1 MLTGLLLEYEQGPQ
15 RQGLSMCLCTP
26 GLWWV
31 PIILQFVQCLCMSH
45 AHTHTHTLL
54 ICSLPGLKA
63 DKHVVML
70 QVKDKPQ
77 WGWECVS
84 VNILIY
90 TLKPACSTA
99 NKNMSMC
106 MLWGNLISFILS
118 SFFLLWV
125 QGSLGYFLLTAICQ
139 PIRRIIDECQQV
151 STVLLNQGAL
161 ESLINALKHFSWYFC
176 LINGNNFPPIC
187 YF

>member
-1 MLTGLLLEYEQGPQ
+1 ML
-15 RQGLSMCLCTP
+15 CCAN
-26 GLWWV
+26 WV
-31 PIILQFVQCLCMSH
+31 ATRIWTRATEAGAKHVFMHSWSLMGANHPAVCSVPMH
-45 AHTHTHTLL
+45 VTRTHTLL

-99 NKNMSMC
+99 NKNMSMY

-118 SFFLLWV
+118 SFFLPWV
-125 QGSLGYFLLTAICQ
+125 QGPLGYFLLTAIRQ

-151 STVLLNQGAL
+151 STVLLNQGVL